1 MRFTCRRSASPFV
14 VLAEMHD
21 VIRRTIKIAAV
32 VVAEILVLGAVE
44 LERLKHVLAHA
55 LRELLLLGQTFDD
68 VEHIVEGGLGMPT
81 DDGQNRGEL
90 MIARVGSASL
100 RSGIRKRAGHLDG
113 SQSVLD
119 PSLRLIAGRQMLVDQ
134 HSVLALDA
142 HDLAVIV
149 EDVDI
154 AVVSVEADNNFL
166 VLSCIIHKALDGDA
180 RASVGFHAGP
190 EHLAMLGAGSE
201 LHDRIHVQQQR
212 IVVIRPRD
220 ARPVDGGVQSDT
232 DGAVLLHF
240 AGLLVVDEHVA
251 PADEQCRPLGR
262 QGMLEFDLEAFLH
275 FARAVDAIAQDFRRS
290 AVPLSGGQRRFD
302 LLQHGCD
309 SLFDFEEEC
318 RGMRNFPYVYYHI
331 YNYLSIRKPAQKG
344 RQREGTSWSKRYT
357 SNPGKTWHGPSRPA
371 R

>member
-1 MRFTCRRSASPFV
+1 M
-14 VLAEMHD
+14 
-21 VIRRTIKIAAV
+21 RRTIEIAAV

-44 LERLKHVLAHA
+44 LERLKHVLEHA
-55 LRELLLLGQTFDD
+55 LRELLLLGQAFDD
-68 VEHIVEGGLGMPT
+68 VEHIVEGGFGMPT
-81 DDGQNRGEL
+81 DDGQNRGDL
-90 MIARVGSASL
+90 VIAGVCSASL
-100 RSGIRKRAGHLDG
+100 RSRIRKSAGHLDG

-134 HSVLALDA
+134 QSTFTLDA

-166 VLSCIIHKALDGDA
+166 VPSVIIDEALDGDA
-180 RASVGFHAGP
+180 GAAIGLHSGP

-212 IVVIRPRD
+212 VVVVGPRD
-220 ARPVDGGVQSDT
+220 TRPVDGGVQSDA
-232 DGAVLLHF
+232 DGAVLLHI
-240 AGLLVVDEHVA
+240 AGALVIDEHVA
-251 PADEQCRPLGR
+251 PTDEQCRPLER
-262 QGMLEFDLEAFLH
+262 ERVLEFDLEAFLH
-275 FARAVDAIAQDFRRS
+275 LARAVDAIAQNFRRG

-318 RGMRNFPYVYYHI
+318 RGMRNFPYVYYHTHP
-331 YNYLSIRKPAQKG
+331 YLSIRKTCPNRAGKG
-344 RQREGTSWSKRYT
+344 GTSWPEGYT
-357 SNPGKTWHGPSRPA
+357 SNPGKTWHGP
-371 R
+371 